1 MSENIPSAPVIR
13 VLIVDDHPL
22 ARQGVRAMLMR
33 PLRVPARTP
42 SHQEEVARYGI
53 PYWGAEDEDDAD

>member
-1 MSENIPSAPVIR
+1 
-13 VLIVDDHPL
+13 
-22 ARQGVRAMLMR
+22 MLMR

-53 PYWGAEDEDDAD
+53 PYWGAEDDDDAG